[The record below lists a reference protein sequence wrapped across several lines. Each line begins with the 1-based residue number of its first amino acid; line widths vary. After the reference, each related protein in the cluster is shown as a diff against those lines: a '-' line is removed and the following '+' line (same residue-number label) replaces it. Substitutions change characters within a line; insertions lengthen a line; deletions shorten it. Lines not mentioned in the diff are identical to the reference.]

1 MNESRI
7 TPKGIIDD
15 AIGMIGKM
23 QESAFPLDVFPVQIR
38 TIILKMHEYL
48 NFPID
53 YTACSMLCAIATGI
67 GNTHI
72 LRFKKGW
79 YVKYIMYM
87 ALVGRPG
94 SNKSHPLKA
103 AFKPFFDFDREQFQK
118 FAGELRNYERI
129 MNLSRKERTAQ
140 GYDICPAPPIR
151 TRFLVS
157 DITQEAMAKAIS
169 ENPRGICLFMDELQ
183 GWINNFTRY
192 NKGSEEQFYISLF
205 NGSNYM
211 SDRKGSM
218 NNIHIDN
225 PFSNIIGTIQPEIL
239 ADTFKGSKSNN
250 GFTDRI
256 LFAIPQMQDKPY
268 WAEDDM
274 DTAYYN
280 EWDRIISKL
289 IRMEMSKDESNHA
302 VPIILEYE
310 PEARNRIMEWQHRW
324 ADMSNAEESD
334 RKRSIY
340 SKFETYIHRF
350 CLAIQLGKWLCD
362 EAPKDRIDI
371 DTVDK
376 VVKLVE
382 YFKDTALQVLSMIQS
397 ELAPRQQ
404 ELLDL
409 LPEQFTRA
417 EGLKIAEQLE
427 LSASTYDRF
436 LKALS
441 KNGYLGH
448 KHGNY
453 KKRDDKMTK

>member
-79 YVKYIMYM
+79 YVKCIMYM

-250 GFTDRI
+250 
-256 LFAIPQMQDKPY
+256 
-268 WAEDDM
+268 
-274 DTAYYN
+274 
-280 EWDRIISKL
+280 
-289 IRMEMSKDESNHA
+289 
-302 VPIILEYE
+302 
-310 PEARNRIMEWQHRW
+310 
-324 ADMSNAEESD
+324 
-334 RKRSIY
+334 
-340 SKFETYIHRF
+340 
-350 CLAIQLGKWLCD
+350 
-362 EAPKDRIDI
+362 APKSVRMG
-371 DTVDK
+371 
-376 VVKLVE
+376 E
-382 YFKDTALQVLSMIQS
+382 
-397 ELAPRQQ
+397 
-404 ELLDL
+404 
-409 LPEQFTRA
+409 
-417 EGLKIAEQLE
+417 
-427 LSASTYDRF
+427 
-436 LKALS
+436 
-441 KNGYLGH
+441 
-448 KHGNY
+448 
-453 KKRDDKMTK
+453 

>member
-23 QESAFPLDVFPVQIR
+23 QESAFPLDVFPAQIR

-79 YVKYIMYM
+79 HVKCIMYM

-103 AFKPFFDFDREQFQK
+103 AFKPFFNFDREQFRK
-118 FAGELRNYERI
+118 FAGELRDYERI

-140 GYDICPAPPIR
+140 GHDICPAPPVR

-192 NKGSEEQFYISLF
+192 NKGLEEQFYISLF

-211 SDRKGSM
+211 SDCKGSM

-225 PFSNIIGTIQPEIL
+225 PFSNIIGTIQPESIYQ
-239 ADTFKGSKSNN
+239 
-250 GFTDRI
+250 R
-256 LFAIPQMQDKPY
+256 
-268 WAEDDM
+268 
-274 DTAYYN
+274 
-280 EWDRIISKL
+280 
-289 IRMEMSKDESNHA
+289 
-302 VPIILEYE
+302 LEYRIFTYHRLE
-310 PEARNRIMEWQHRW
+310 NRFTGL
-324 ADMSNAEESD
+324 
-334 RKRSIY
+334 Y
-340 SKFETYIHRF
+340 F
-350 CLAIQLGKWLCD
+350 
-362 EAPKDRIDI
+362 
-371 DTVDK
+371 DK
-376 VVKLVE
+376 VVRNVV
-382 YFKDTALQVLSMIQS
+382 TAYAFFLSGIPFQIIRNFHMDIF
-397 ELAPRQQ
+397 LAHPGAFFFPFLRS
-404 ELLDL
+404 LKVR
-409 LPEQFTRA
+409 EQYY
-417 EGLKIAEQLE
+417 IP
-427 LSASTYDRF
+427 
-436 LKALS
+436 AL
-441 KNGYLGH
+441 
-448 KHGNY
+448 
-453 KKRDDKMTK
+453 

>member
-1 MNESRI
+1 
-7 TPKGIIDD
+7 
-15 AIGMIGKM
+15 
-23 QESAFPLDVFPVQIR
+23 
-38 TIILKMHEYL
+38 
-48 NFPID
+48 
-53 YTACSMLCAIATGI
+53 
-67 GNTHI
+67 
-72 LRFKKGW
+72 
-79 YVKYIMYM
+79 
-87 ALVGRPG
+87 
-94 SNKSHPLKA
+94 
-103 AFKPFFDFDREQFQK
+103 
-118 FAGELRNYERI
+118 
-129 MNLSRKERTAQ
+129 
-140 GYDICPAPPIR
+140 
-151 TRFLVS
+151 
-157 DITQEAMAKAIS
+157 
-169 ENPRGICLFMDELQ
+169 
-183 GWINNFTRY
+183 
-192 NKGSEEQFYISLF
+192 
-205 NGSNYM
+205 M